1 MTPGISASG
10 HRDYADAPAGEP
22 TYRVPVTPELTLLL
36 FAAWRASWTTEER
49 ALHSAGVAN
58 LMSPAA
64 IATHLVLI
72 KRERD
77 QLGMLLRL

>member
-1 MTPGISASG
+1 MTPEVAL
-10 HRDYADAPAGEP
+10 
-22 TYRVPVTPELTLLL
+22 VL

-49 ALHSAGVAN
+49 ALHSAGLAN

-77 QLGMLLRL
+77 QLGTLLRL